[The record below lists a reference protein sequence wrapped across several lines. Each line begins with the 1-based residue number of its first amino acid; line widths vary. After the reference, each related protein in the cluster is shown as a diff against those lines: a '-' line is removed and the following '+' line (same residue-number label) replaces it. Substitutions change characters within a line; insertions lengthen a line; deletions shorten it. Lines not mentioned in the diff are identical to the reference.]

1 MSYIALKPCT
11 FAGQKFKI
19 GESVPGEYILPGA
32 AKNLVK
38 MQIISPADGV
48 SVAPNIPSAK
58 SLNPAPPIA
67 VTIHADEGDI
77 PLELTDIG
85 LQQIFDVLTANVEGA
100 EKIIEVMEDG
110 DALILLH
117 VVDGRKGVKTAAEE
131 RAKSL
136 EAEPEEEAEEAEE
149 TAQTEEPEE
158 GSEESAGEE

>member
-19 GESVPGEYILPGA
+19 GESVPSEYILPGA

-58 SLNPAPPIA
+58 SPNSASPIA
-67 VTIHADEGDI
+67 VTIHADEGDM

-85 LQQIFDVLTANVEGA
+85 LQQIFDILTTNVEEA
-100 EKIIEVMEDG
+100 EKIIEAMEDG

-131 RAKSL
+131 RAKAL
-136 EAEPEEEAEEAEE
+136 NAEPEEEAEE
-149 TAQTEEPEE
+149 TAQTEEPDE